1 MFCSASFNALCGVGL
16 PRPNFQR
23 LIDYVEPE
31 QEEELELEVE
41 KQLKVE
47 EEVKVANTTKQVW
60 RQQPLSTDFPLSEM
74 RKRCPGAYVVATVVG
89 VDPQTGQP
97 IAQGV
102 TYHRTLLTG
111 HCRPHPSVRRRPK
124 LMDICQERLSR
135 ECSAKRKVVWQRPS
149 ISRGRAQMDFAK
161 QKAKAKEG
169 KPLHRAPVHHT
180 ASRTEKEKVEAEK
193 EEETRKL
200 THDKATSVA
209 SFFRTSIANRSAEE
223 NTPTKESLGKNDS
236 LTGSAYALDLEL
248 RRVLT
253 KFRVSASQL
262 SKRLHRLVLHELPDS
277 QVEEGSTPIPT
288 SRKARDHRRA
298 SGTTTPQPKTLDA
311 RVDESPQAVDSSD
324 SKSSSLA
331 TDSQEIHG
339 LSTASGLT
347 AAFVRRHELFRLLV
361 RKR

>member
-31 QEEELELEVE
+31 QEEELEVE
-41 KQLKVE
+41 KELKVE
-47 EEVKVANTTKQVW
+47 EEVKVATKLVW
-60 RQQPLSTDFPLSEM
+60 RRQPLSTDFPLSEM
-74 RKRCPGAYVVATVVG
+74 RMRCPGAYVLATVVG

-102 TYHRTLLTG
+102 TYHRTLLTA
-111 HCRPHPSVRRRPK
+111 HCRPHPSVSRRPK

-149 ISRGRAQMDFAK
+149 ISRGRVPRRVRAQMDFAK
-161 QKAKAKEG
+161 QKAKEG
-169 KPLHRAPVHHT
+169 KPLDRAPVHHT
-180 ASRTEKEKVEAEK
+180 GSRTEKV

-209 SFFRTSIANRSAEE
+209 SFISTSIANRSAAE
-223 NTPTKESLGKNDS
+223 NTPIKESFRKNDS

-253 KFRVSASQL
+253 KYRVSASQL

-288 SRKARDHRRA
+288 SRKASDHRRA
-298 SGTTTPQPKTLDA
+298 SGTTTLQPKTRNA

-331 TDSQEIHG
+331 TDSQEIHE
-339 LSTASGLT
+339 LSTAAGLT
-347 AAFVRRHELFRLLV
+347 AAFVRRHELFRILV